1 MASHERKSGEASLAL
16 LDARSSHF
24 GLESGR
30 HGELSAEVSRNRG
43 RGKSAS
49 PRSEVIGSDP
59 ESRRFGRLR
68 KEFPCPEKRWWNGRR
83 RRVAPRGAGFSR
95 RSRRSRTSSRASL
108 TCPTI
113 SAPERRSGNHGPRE
127 SRSHEVI

>member
-1 MASHERKSGEASLAL
+1 MSEKAAEASLAL

-68 KEFPCPEKRWWNGRR
+68 KEFPCPEKRCGTAEGGEWRHAAQ
-83 RRVAPRGAGFSR
+83 VSRGA
-95 RSRRSRTSSRASL
+95 
-108 TCPTI
+108 
-113 SAPERRSGNHGPRE
+113 PEEAARF
-127 SRSHEVI
+127 